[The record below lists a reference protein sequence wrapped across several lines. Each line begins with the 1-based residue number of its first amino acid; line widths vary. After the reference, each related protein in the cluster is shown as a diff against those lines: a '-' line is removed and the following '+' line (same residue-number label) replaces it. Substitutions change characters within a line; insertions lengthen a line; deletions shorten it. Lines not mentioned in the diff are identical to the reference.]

1 VFFTN
6 SIFSILQLDADRRD
20 FMNNLLLVTGGSR
33 GLGRSAAL
41 ALAKSGVDIIFTYHN
56 QQEKAEQ
63 LLNEIRQLGVKAA
76 AIQLDLADNSS
87 FPTFISTL
95 RSTLQ
100 QQFERDSIN
109 YLINNAGIG
118 IHSSFADTTEQ
129 QFDLLMNVHLKG
141 TFFLT
146 QALLPMIDT
155 AGRIVNISS
164 GLTRF
169 SMPGFCAYAMM
180 KGGLEVMTR
189 YLAAELG
196 YRQIRANTLAPGAI
210 ETDFGGG
217 AVRDNAALNQQLAEQ
232 TALGRVGI
240 AEDIGDALSM
250 LLSDQ
255 ASWVNG
261 QRIEASGGML
271 V

>member
-1 VFFTN
+1 
-6 SIFSILQLDADRRD
+6 
-20 FMNNLLLVTGGSR
+20 MNNLLLVTGGSR

-41 ALAKSGVDIIFTYHN
+41 ALAKSGVDIVFTYHS
-56 QQEKAEQ
+56 QQDKAEQ
-63 LLNEIRQLGVKAA
+63 LVSEIRQFGVNAA
-76 AIQLDLADNSS
+76 AIQLDLADSSS
-87 FPTFISTL
+87 FPSFISRL
-95 RSTLQ
+95 RAILQ

-109 YLINNAGIG
+109 YLVNNAGIG
-118 IHSSFADTTEQ
+118 INNSFAETTEQ
-129 QFDLLMNVHLKG
+129 QFDQLMNVHLKG

-146 QALLPMIDT
+146 QGLLPMIET
-155 AGRIVNISS
+155 AGRIVNIST

-196 YRQIRANTLAPGAI
+196 HKQIRANTLAPGAI

-217 AVRDNAALNQQLAEQ
+217 IVRDNATLNQQLAQ
-232 TALGRVGI
+232 HTALGRVGI

-261 QRIEASGGML
+261 QRIEASGGMFL
-271 V
+271 

>member
-1 VFFTN
+1 
-6 SIFSILQLDADRRD
+6 
-20 FMNNLLLVTGGSR
+20 MNNLLLVTGGSR

-41 ALAKSGVDIIFTYHN
+41 ALAKSRVDIVFTYHS
-56 QQEKAEQ
+56 QQDKAEQ
-63 LLNEIRQLGVKAA
+63 LVSEIRQFGVNAA
-76 AIQLDLADNSS
+76 AIQLDLADSSS
-87 FPTFISTL
+87 FPSFISRL
-95 RSTLQ
+95 RVTLQ

-109 YLINNAGIG
+109 YLVNNAGIG
-118 IHSSFADTTEQ
+118 INNSFAETTEQ
-129 QFDLLMNVHLKG
+129 QFDQLMNVHLKG

-146 QALLPMIDT
+146 QALLPMIET
-155 AGRIVNISS
+155 AGRIVNIST

-169 SMPGFCAYAMM
+169 SIPGFCAYAMM

-196 YRQIRANTLAPGAI
+196 YKQIRANTLAPGAI

-217 AVRDNAALNQQLAEQ
+217 VVRDNATLNQQLAQQ

-261 QRIEASGGML
+261 QRIEASGGMFL
-271 V
+271 

>member
-1 VFFTN
+1 
-6 SIFSILQLDADRRD
+6 
-20 FMNNLLLVTGGSR
+20 MNNLLLVTGGSR

-41 ALAKSGVDIIFTYHN
+41 ALAKSGVDIVFTYHS
-56 QQEKAEQ
+56 QQDKAEQ
-63 LLNEIRQLGVKAA
+63 LVSEIRQFGVNAA
-76 AIQLDLADNSS
+76 AIQLDLADSSS
-87 FPTFISTL
+87 FPRFISRLRTTL
-95 RSTLQ
+95 L

-109 YLINNAGIG
+109 YLVNNAGIG
-118 IHSSFADTTEQ
+118 INNSFAETTEQ
-129 QFDLLMNVHLKG
+129 QFDQLMNVHLKG

-146 QALLPMIDT
+146 QALLPMIET
-155 AGRIVNISS
+155 AGRIVNIST

-196 YRQIRANTLAPGAI
+196 YKQIRANTLAPGAI

-217 AVRDNAALNQQLAEQ
+217 VVRDNVTLNQQLAQ
-232 TALGRVGI
+232 HTALGRVGI

-261 QRIEASGGML
+261 QRIEASGGMFL
-271 V
+271 